1 MKTQAQAIGIAV
13 LLMVF
18 GIPLAILLTAQAQK
32 TNNPAQQNPAPAN
45 DAYKLSGPY
54 THDNL
59 TIFLVHGK
67 DTITNRNILTL
78 QEALEQKKVIVHE
91 TQDVNELAIENVS
104 RDADVFVQ
112 SGDIVKGGQQDR
124 MLAVDLIVPP
134 RSGRIKIAAFCVES
148 GRWSKRGNEESTKFT
163 ASSDRVA
170 TKDLKVAAN
179 RTNAQQSEV
188 WDKVGE
194 AQVKLSNNVGG
205 SVNSVRSKSS
215 LQLSLEDKKVKQTT
229 DAYLKALS
237 QVIAEKKDVI
247 GYAFAINGQINSADV
262 YASSTLFKKLWPK
275 LLKAS
280 AVEAVAEKQQD
291 KKFEQAKEADVHTFF
306 AAAQSGKASE
316 NNVNARTKMVTRE
329 TAENMLLESRDMK
342 QKEAWVHRSYIKLK

>member
-32 TNNPAQQNPAPAN
+32 ANNPAQQNPAPAN

-67 DTITNRNILTL
+67 DTMANRNILTL
-78 QEALEQKKVIVHE
+78 QEAMEQKKVIVHE

-124 MLAVDLIVPP
+124 MLAVDLIVQP
-134 RSGRIKIAAFCVES
+134 RSGRVKIAAFCVES
-148 GRWSKRGNEESTKFT
+148 GRWSKRGNEESTRFT
-163 ASSDRVA
+163 GSSDRAA
-170 TKDLKVAAN
+170 TRGLRVAAN
-179 RTNAQQSEV
+179 RANAQGEV

-194 AQVKLSNNVGG
+194 AQVKLSTNVGG
-205 SVNSVRSKSS
+205 SVNSARSESS
-215 LQLSLEDKKVKQTT
+215 LQLSLEDQKVKQTT
-229 DAYLKALS
+229 DAYLKTLA
-237 QVIAEKKDVI
+237 QVIDGKQDVI
-247 GYAFAINGQINSADV
+247 GYVFAINGQINSAEV
-262 YASSTLFKKLWPK
+262 YASSMLFKKLWPK
-275 LLKAS
+275 LLKAT
-280 AVEAVAEKQQD
+280 AVEAVAEKQKDQ
-291 KKFEQAKEADVHTFF
+291 KFEQAKEADVHTFF
-306 AAAQSGKASE
+306 AAAQNGKASE
-316 NNVNARTKMVTRE
+316 NNLNRRTKMVTRE
-329 TAENMLLESRDMK
+329 TEEHMLLESRDMK